1 MQPTEKIVKDLVKV
15 TLTESQT
22 AALISFIDDRGI
34 TIFKNSN
41 LLKVINKNDFDSVP
55 TELSKWVIE
64 NGRHHPELDV
74 LRQKEIVLFTK

>member
-22 AALISFIDDRGI
+22 AALVSFIDDRGA

-41 LLKVINKNDFDSVP
+41 LLKVINKNDFGAVP
-55 TELSKWVIE
+55 SELAKWVIE
-64 NGRHHPELDV
+64 NGRHLPELEEM
-74 LRQKEIVLFTK
+74 RQKEIILFTK